1 MAMSGGGTKG
11 ALNSNINVTP
21 LVDVMLVLLIIF
33 MVITPMLQKGIDVK
47 LPVAEYPIDHPDDES
62 VVTLAVKLD
71 RTLHLD
77 MIQVDD
83 NPCCNPA
90 TNAKLEAK
98 IREKFDA
105 RAEKVLY
112 LKADENLDYGTVLE
126 VMDIV
131 RDGGVEEIALITDVK
146 AGAGGR

>member
-1 MAMSGGGTKG
+1 MDMSGRGKG

-62 VVTLAVKLD
+62 VVTLAVTRD

-77 MIQVDD
+77 MLQV
-83 NPCCNPA
+83 PKA
-90 TNAKLEAK
+90 ELEAK
-98 IREKFDA
+98 IREKFDT
-105 RAEKVLY
+105 RAEKVLF
-112 LKADENLDYGTVLE
+112 LKADESLEYGTVLE